1 MLVPLVPL
9 DDVVLPYTS
18 VRIDLEERAEGFA
31 RWVASSFSERKAGI
45 VLAFVRTEAGGSVY
59 HPVGLFARVVE
70 VSMSSSS
77 SNGPPRGYCVVET
90 HHRVAIPADAVRDV
104 DQMVEPTPFKNAL
117 GNSRNV
123 KRLMAR
129 LEAMLDTSN
138 ATLKR
143 LLRDVDPHLD
153 VLASVVFAGADR
165 SEKLQLLEA
174 STEKRL
180 EMVVS
185 MLERRQGRQRQH
197 QRRPTDERDAKYLA
211 MLEERGANEETVNA
225 VKSELKKLHA
235 MNEMH
240 PFYSGQ
246 VAYLDVVSSIPW
258 NVIKAKRDLSLLE
271 VRSVL
276 DAHHHGMGDV
286 KKRIVEYVAVMKM
299 LRRVQA
305 SAALQASA
313 ASPPPILLLV
323 GPPGTGKTSIAKS
336 IAACLDKKFERVS
349 LGGVSD
355 EAEIRGHRR
364 TYIGSFPGRVVNAL
378 RQSGVSDPLI
388 LVDEIDKVSRDGRS
402 RGDVSSALLE
412 LLDPE
417 QNERFKDHYVNL
429 PVDVSR
435 VTFVCTANT
444 LDTVPAPL
452 IDRCEVVEL
461 SSYTTAEKR
470 VIARKHLLP
479 DVLKQCGLDE
489 ADLRLDDEGLDALI
503 NEYTREAGVRGL
515 RQVLDAVAR
524 HVVVSRLTLPSVGAR
539 TSSGAVSVDD
549 LHAILGPP
557 KYSHPKDDLYSGS
570 SPSGATTGAT
580 TGATSTPSAVGYAV
594 GLVWTPVGGR
604 CLVVECINV
613 PVGDKTSVAPP
624 TLVLTGSAG
633 DVLQESAKIVL
644 SWLRANIQRLSP
656 SASLSEATSIH
667 LHLPAGATKKD
678 GGYRPRPR
686 PRGTHPNPHP
696 HAHAL
701 YAPRSYARPERRSHD
716 AVRHILARHGQ
727 ARQTRHRLHRR
738 ALAPRPR
745 PARRRHQGEAHR
757 SPRLGHPHRR
767 HPKRNL
773 LEANKCIADEHMHD
787 MRLVP
792 VSFADDV
799 LAEAF
804 DGPPL
809 AENTRDDDTHTPWLS
824 SSKL

>member
-31 RWVASSFSERKAGI
+31 RWVASFSEHGKKC
-45 VLAFVRTEAGGSVY
+45 VLAFVRTETGGSDHGAVY

-70 VSMSSSS
+70 VSISSSS
-77 SNGPPRGYCVVET
+77 SNGPPRDTGYCVLET

-104 DQMVEPTPFKNAL
+104 DQLVEPRPFKNAL
-117 GNSRNV
+117 GNARNV

-185 MLERRQGRQRQH
+185 MLERQQGRQRQH
-197 QRRPTDERDAKYLA
+197 QRRPTDERAAKYLA
-211 MLEERGANEETVNA
+211 MLEERGANEETINA
-225 VKSELKKLHA
+225 IKSELKKLHA

-246 VAYLDVVSSIPW
+246 IAYLEVVSSIPW

-299 LRRVQA
+299 LRRVN
-305 SAALQASA
+305 ASA

-336 IAACLDKKFERVS
+336 IAACLDKKFERLS

-417 QNERFKDHYVNL
+417 QNGRFKDHYVNL

-470 VIARKHLLP
+470 AIARKYLLP

-489 ADLRLDDEGLDALI
+489 ADLRLNDEGLDALI

-539 TSSGAVSVDD
+539 TASGAVSVDD

-557 KYSHPKDDLYSGS
+557 KYSHPKDDLYS
-570 SPSGATTGAT
+570 SPSGATTGPT
-580 TGATSTPSAVGYAV
+580 TTPSAVGYAV

-604 CLVVECINV
+604 CLVVECIDV
-613 PVGDKTSVAPP
+613 PGDNTSPA
-624 TLVLTGSAG
+624 LVLTGSAG
-633 DVLQESAKIVL
+633 DVLQESAKLVL

-656 SASLSEATSIH
+656 SSSLSQASSIH

-678 GGYRPRPR
+678 GPSAGVTMLCAIFSLVTGRPVRPGIAFTGELSL
-686 PRGTHPNPHP
+686 RGHVLPVGGIKEKLIA
-696 HAHAL
+696 AHVSGI
-701 YAPRSYARPERRSHD
+701 RT
-716 AVRHILARHGQ
+716 VVI
-727 ARQTRHRLHRR
+727 
-738 ALAPRPR
+738 
-745 PARRRHQGEAHR
+745 
-757 SPRLGHPHRR
+757 
-767 HPKRNL
+767 PKRNL

-804 DGPPL
+804 DGVPL
-809 AENTRDDDTHTPWLS
+809 AGNIRDDDTHTPWLS